1 MLKLG
6 KIEIALDKMAYFG
19 IQSPLLK
26 AHNLAHFINKFFEI
40 ELTKTLDFESY
51 TTEQRIDFSCY
62 TYASEAEQ
70 CSYHLIGNKHGNTC
84 LFSNYPEMDF
94 WFLVQFE
101 NGLNDHRFL
110 ALKEKLYKDLTQVEG
125 VFSVIEANAKKL
137 ANFKDFEIDF
147 LEYDRKLLHER
158 RSNVS

>member
-6 KIEIALDKMAYFG
+6 RIEIGLEGMVYFG

-26 AHNLAHFINKFFEI
+26 AHNLAHHINKSLDI
-40 ELTKTLDFESY
+40 DLAKTIDFEKFES
-51 TTEQRIDFSCY
+51 EQFFDFPCY
-62 TYASEAEQ
+62 IYVSETEQ
-70 CSYHLIGNKHGNTC
+70 CSYHLIGNKTASAQ

-94 WFLVQFE
+94 WFLVQFQ

-110 ALKEKLYKDLTQVEG
+110 AFREKLYKDLAQVEG
-125 VFSVIEANAKKL
+125 VFSVLQANPEKL

-147 LEYDRKLLHER
+147 SEYQTKLLREPM
-158 RSNVS
+158 